1 MTVDPTAQQD
11 LEAFEARIRLILPE
25 QYQDAYNDVQPVSM
39 GSASLK
45 FGPDGRVAWDEIWGS
60 FCDLAMAGGPPHK
73 GALLEPG
80 TKEEIAAQTSRYQ
93 EVVEE
98 VCRGIGMVSELF
110 AEASAM
116 PGWILV
122 ECTSSVMAAWL
133 VRAILMENVSAACES
148 MTLYLPAGPHY
159 RLEKEIKNVITV
171 IAKTCHYWF
180 GHTTL
185 TQRRAI
191 ASLFAEMESHSPLIQ
206 PAIRD
211 ITSIASQYQ
220 TLSASLAKRI
230 HEATGLQCPN
240 DKYRDWLGL
249 ECHTVPTAI
258 WLMRALVVSNVL
270 SRREGT
276 LVFVPMNPASD
287 PQGERVL
294 ESVITTHS
302 LGRARNIF
310 PPQL

>member
-1 MTVDPTAQQD
+1 MTVDPAPQQD
-11 LEAFEARIRLILPE
+11 LEAFEAKIRLILPE
-25 QYQDAYNDVQPVSM
+25 RYQDSYNEVQPVSM

-45 FGPDGRVAWDEIWGS
+45 FGRDGQVAWDEIWGS

-73 GALLEPG
+73 GTLLEPA
-80 TKEEIAAQTSRYQ
+80 TKEEIAAQASRYQ

-98 VCRGIGMVSELF
+98 ICRGISMVAGLF
-110 AEASAM
+110 AEASAT

-133 VRAILMENVSAACES
+133 VRAIVMENVSAASES

-159 RLEKEIKNVITV
+159 RLEKEIKNVVTV
-171 IAKTCHYWF
+171 MAKTCHYWF

-185 TQRRAI
+185 TQRRTI
-191 ASLFAEMESHSPLIQ
+191 ASLFVEMELNSPLIQ
-206 PAIRD
+206 PALRD
-211 ITSIASQYQ
+211 TTSVAGQFQ

-230 HEATGLQCPN
+230 HEATGIQCSK

-249 ECHTVPTAI
+249 ECPDVHTAI
-258 WLMRALVVSNVL
+258 WMMRALVVSNVL

-276 LVFVPMNPASD
+276 LVFVPINLAAD

-294 ESVITTHS
+294 QSVITTRG
-302 LGRARNIF
+302 LGRVRNIL
-310 PPQL
+310 P